1 MGKVYEMTENRLL
14 KRQLKKCGIESIESI
29 DQQKFE
35 KFLKLVD
42 ASYNEN
48 EKSLKM
54 LDRSLEI
61 ASEEMQEALER
72 NREQSWRMIRQSRLA
87 TMGEMISMI
96 AHQWRQPLN
105 AISLTASDLKLKKMM
120 GEADDESVIEGL
132 EKIVTY
138 VHHLSE
144 TIEDFRTFFK
154 DGKRRTETSFKEIVE
169 SLKGIIEASLKKSS
183 IVVEYDLDNSR
194 RFSSYPNEI
203 KQVVLNLVKNS
214 EDVLTERGVENPR
227 IDIEAGFEDGMHYL
241 QVRDNGGGVDPAILG
256 RIFEPDFSTKD
267 EKGTG
272 IGLYMSKIIVEE
284 HCGGE
289 LRVENSKEGAVFTIL
304 LEG

>member
-1 MGKVYEMTENRLL
+1 MTENRLL

-29 DQQKFE
+29 DPQKFE
-35 KFLKLVD
+35 KFLKLVE

>member
-1 MGKVYEMTENRLL
+1 MTENRLL
-14 KRQLKKCGIESIESI
+14 KRQLKKCGIESIDSI
-29 DQQKFE
+29 DPQKFE
-35 KFLKLVD
+35 KFLKLVE
-42 ASYNEN
+42 ASYKEN

-120 GEADDESVIEGL
+120 GEADDAAVIEGL

-138 VHHLSE
+138 VYHLSE

-154 DGKRRTETSFKEIVE
+154 AGKRRAETSFNEIVE

-183 IVVEYDLDNSR
+183 IVIEYDLDKSR
-194 RFSSYPNEI
+194 RFTGYPNEI

-227 IDIEAGFEDGMHYL
+227 IEIEAGFEDGMHYL

-267 EKGTG
+267 ERGTG

-304 LEG
+304 LES

>member
-1 MGKVYEMTENRLL
+1 MTENRLL

>member
-1 MGKVYEMTENRLL
+1 MTENRLL
-14 KRQLKKCGIESIESI
+14 KRQLKKCGIESIDSI
-29 DQQKFE
+29 DPKKFE
-35 KFLKLVD
+35 KFLKLVE
-42 ASYNEN
+42 ASYKEN

-120 GEADDESVIEGL
+120 GEADDAAVIEGL

-154 DGKRRTETSFKEIVE
+154 AGKRRAEISFKEIVE

-183 IVVEYDLDNSR
+183 IVIEYDLDKSR
-194 RFSSYPNEI
+194 RFTCYPNEI

-214 EDVLTERGVENPR
+214 EDVLMERGVENPR
-227 IDIEAGFEDGMHYL
+227 IEIEAGFEDGMHYL

-304 LEG
+304 LES

>member
-1 MGKVYEMTENRLL
+1 MTQNRLL

-29 DQQKFE
+29 DPQKFE
-35 KFLKLVD
+35 KFLKLVE